1 MMNLKEINEKAFMS
15 LVKCKECGNKISSLA
30 KQCPQCGYKKKN
42 LGFWGVIFILALIG
56 YGVQTFEDRFG
67 SNEKVK
73 SVNKSTTSKVT
84 ENKINQAGRDA
95 LQNQYNDP
103 GYVESGFPQ
112 KESFWIMIKSPPTGD
127 SARIYAEVVCRQAK
141 EKYNVKGFTIT
152 IWGLYDKK
160 KYGKARCY

>member
-1 MMNLKEINEKAFMS
+1 MS

-73 SVNKSTTSKVT
+73 SVTKTETKQVVKETINK
-84 ENKINQAGRDA
+84 EGRKA
-95 LQNQYNDP
+95 LANQYNDP
-103 GYVESGFPQ
+103 GYVESKFVQ
-112 KESFWIMIKSPPTGD
+112 KESFWIFIKSPPD
-127 SARIYAEVVCRQAK
+127 PADLYAELACNLAK
-141 EKYNVKGFTIT
+141 KNHNVKGFTIT
-152 IWGLYDKK
+152 IWGLLDKK